1 MANEGKVIGDA
12 AHFGPSTW
20 GALRSI
26 VYNKSTG
33 LSTVEDSNEHNVY
46 YARGFKTTEGNGLIR
61 TDWGYLRGNFG
72 TQYGPN
78 FNIQAL
84 SLTPPYTNNCRF
96 SSDYDTSPDGM
107 FTVEDRDTLVGGTV
121 TYTGGTLTILSD
133 AFGGPYYQ
141 VFSSSTAPDP
151 ITAVDLLTAF

>member
-1 MANEGKVIGDA
+1 MANDGKVIGDA

-26 VYNKSTG
+26 VYNKSNG
-33 LSTVEDSNEHNVY
+33 LPAVEDSNEHNVY
-46 YARGFKTTEGNGLIR
+46 YPRGFKTTEGNGLIR
-61 TDWGYLRGNFG
+61 TDWGYLRNNFG

-84 SLTPPYTNNCRF
+84 SLTPPYTDNCRF

-107 FTVEDRDTLVGGTV
+107 FTVEDRDMLVSGTV
-121 TYTGGTLTILSD
+121 TYAGGTLTILAD

-151 ITAVDLLTAF
+151 ISAIDLLTAF

>member
-1 MANEGKVIGDA
+1 MANAGKIVGE
-12 AHFGPSTW
+12 FNNSGPSTW

-33 LSTVEDSNEHNVY
+33 LATLEDSNEHNANY
-46 YARGFKTTEGNGLIR
+46 KSGFKTTEGNGLIR

-84 SLTPPYTNNCRF
+84 TLRPPYSNNCRF

-107 FTVEDRDTLVGGTV
+107 FTVEDRDSLVGGTV
-121 TYTGGTLTILSD
+121 THASGSLTILAD

-151 ITAVDLLTAF
+151 ITAIDLLTAF